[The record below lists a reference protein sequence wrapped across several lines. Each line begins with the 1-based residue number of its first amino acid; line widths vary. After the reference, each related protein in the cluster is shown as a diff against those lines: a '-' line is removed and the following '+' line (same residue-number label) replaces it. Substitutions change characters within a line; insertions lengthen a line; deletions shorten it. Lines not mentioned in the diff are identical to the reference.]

1 MKILGVVYWET
12 TDLVCDLTSRSV
24 ASPMMLQNVGN
35 YQDLPTFSY
44 R

>member
-12 TDLVCDLTSRSV
+12 TDLVRGLTSCPATS
-24 ASPMMLQNVGN
+24 SMMLQNVGN
-35 YQDLPTFSY
+35 YQGLPTFSY